1 MYTVKYTMPCL
12 LTGLFYGV
20 TQLKPGG
27 WSSTVATGLFG
38 SDFYRPDVYLPIE
51 PL

>member
-1 MYTVKYTMPCL
+1 MMYTVKYTMPCL

-27 WSSTVATGLFG
+27 GLPQWQQDYSAVIFTGRT
-38 SDFYRPDVYLPIE
+38 YTYQ
-51 PL
+51 